1 MPWRSAS
8 GPGDS
13 RGYRR
18 RRWAVGRGALAAVAI
33 LAACALAAPGA
44 ASAVGTA
51 GPGSGSGST
60 ASVTSS
66 NRTDTLT
73 IGTTEEIDTINPML
87 GNMSSTQQGYLWD
100 ALTAPSPSDVSG
112 QIPGLAES
120 WTVSPDGL
128 TVTYRLRPG
137 LKWSDGEPLT
147 SADPQYMLSR
157 IAAGGPGQGMWGN
170 FLDTVTAVS
179 APDDRTVQLHLA
191 TPNSMMPRMPIPI
204 LPKHVLE
211 KYPDKDLSKYPL
223 DPAHLV
229 TSGAYRLIEGGPG
242 SSVLRFEAAPG
253 YWRGESPVKHVNWRF
268 FKAEDTVMQAILK
281 GEIDYTSSVNALQLR
296 VLEQQPGIRANQFP
310 QIGTFREIGFN
321 AGSIDTET
329 GKPMGDPNPAV
340 LDPKF
345 RHALSTAFDREA
357 IAHKAYKGGMIPLK
371 TVVGA
376 GFEKF
381 RWEVPS
387 SDPSGYDPKLA
398 AQRLDAAGYRLGPD
412 GKRTLPNGKPVGQL
426 RLLGDSGDPSAL
438 QTVQLVREWMQN
450 LGFDVQVTA
459 MRMEKLNDVVLSGNF
474 DMFEQIWNID
484 DDPDS
489 ILMYFACDQRGLMSD
504 SWYCSKEFDALY
516 AQQKR
521 ELDPER
527 RIGTIKEMQALLYRD
542 APYIVLGNTKSRQ
555 AYRVDRW
562 HGWTPSLQKNG
573 DVMLNVASLFA
584 LKPGGVPGSGAG
596 FDRTARTSALVYGG
610 IAGLLVA
617 GLLVR
622 IIVVRRRRATAE
634 ERE

>member
-1 MPWRSAS
+1 MPWR
-8 GPGDS
+8 PPVDS
-13 RGYRR
+13 EEVPGYRWR
-18 RRWAVGRGALAAVAI
+18 SGSVGRGVLAAVAI
-33 LAACALAAPGA
+33 LVSCVLAVPSG
-44 ASAVGTA
+44 ASAAEDGTA
-51 GPGSGSGST
+51 PANG
-60 ASVTSS
+60 A
-66 NRTDTLT
+66 DTLT

-87 GNMSSTQQGYLWD
+87 GYLSTTLQGYLWD
-100 ALTAPSPSDVSG
+100 SLTAPSRTEVSG

-120 WTVSPDGL
+120 WEVSPDGL

-137 LKWSDGEPLT
+137 LKWSDGKPLT
-147 SADPQYMLSR
+147 SADPEYMLSR

-170 FLDTVTAVS
+170 FLDTVTSVS
-179 APDDRTVQLHLA
+179 APDDRTVQLHLS

-211 KYPDKDLSKYPL
+211 QYPDSELSKYPL

-242 SSVLRFEAAPG
+242 SSVLRFEANPG
-253 YWRGESPVKHVNWRF
+253 YWKGESPVKRVNWRF
-268 FKAEDTVMQAILK
+268 FKAEDTVMQAIMK

-296 VLEQQPGIRANQFP
+296 VLETQPNIRANQFP

-321 AGSIDTET
+321 AGSSDTET

-345 RHALSTAFDREA
+345 RHALSTAFDRDA
-357 IAHKAYKGGMIPLK
+357 VAHKAYKGGMFPLK

-376 GFEKF
+376 GFDRF
-381 RWEVPS
+381 RWEVPANE
-387 SDPSGYDPKLA
+387 PSGYDPKLA
-398 AQRLDAAGYRLGPD
+398 ADRLDAAGYRLGAD

-438 QTVQLVREWMQN
+438 QTVQLVREWLQN
-450 LGFDVQVTA
+450 LGFEVKVTA
-459 MRMEKLNDVVLSGNF
+459 MRMEKLNDVVLSGGF
-474 DMFEQIWNID
+474 DMFEQMWNID

-489 ILMYFACDQRGLMSD
+489 ILMYFTCAQRGLMSD

-516 AQQKR
+516 ASQKR
-521 ELDPER
+521 ELDPAR
-527 RIGTIKEMQALLYRD
+527 RIATIKEMQALLYRD
-542 APYIVLGNTKSRQ
+542 APYIVLGNLNARQ

-562 HGWTPSLQKNG
+562 HGWTPALQRDG
-573 DVMLNVASLFA
+573 DVMVDVVSLFS
-584 LKPGGVPGSGAG
+584 LRPGGVPGSSSGTG
-596 FDRTARTSALVYGG
+596 GPARTSALVYGSLG
-610 IAGLLVA
+610 GLLLIGA
-617 GLLVR
+617 LAR
-622 IIVVRRRRATAE
+622 FIVVRRRRATAE